1 MDRGQRRAARLAA
14 FSLIGL
20 AGAAI
25 LIAQP
30 APEPAPDRS
39 VEVNGWRV
47 EDIAQPDDYDPL
59 RRIIRM
65 TRTNGSEELSFDVDI
80 SGQAPEGW
88 GNNSFAASGSNGNRF
103 CNASGPVMAETGP
116 PEERAQRVRAVL
128 ARELGELE
136 RQCRSAAGSM
146 AHYLDGFEGGFA
158 LLSAWHNERQ
168 AEVTAIVEASY
179 DADNVAVPYDNYY
192 DMDVNMG
199 EGDMMEMSNFAVD
212 DYDAANG
219 AMEAAYNAL
228 GSEPQ

>member
-1 MDRGQRRAARLAA
+1 MGQRRAALLCTL
-14 FSLIGL
+14 SLIGL
-20 AGAAI
+20 AGAAV

-30 APEPAPDRS
+30 APEQAPDRS
-39 VEVNGWRV
+39 VEVNGWRL
-47 EDIAQPDDYDPL
+47 EDIAQPDEDDPL
-59 RRIIRM
+59 RRLIRM
-65 TRTNGSEELSFDVDI
+65 TRTNGSEELSFDVDV

-179 DADNVAVPYDNYY
+179 DADNVAVAYY
-192 DMDVNMG
+192 DEYGNEMD
-199 EGDMMEMSNFAVD
+199 MSANYAVD

-219 AMEAAYNAL
+219 AMETAYNAL

>member
-1 MDRGQRRAARLAA
+1 MVKRRAALLCVL
-14 FSLIGL
+14 SLTGL
-20 AGAAI
+20 AGAAM

-47 EDIAQPDDYDPL
+47 EDIAQPSEDDPL

-88 GNNSFAASGSNGNRF
+88 GNNSFAASGSNGDRF

-116 PEERAQRVRAVL
+116 PEERAQRVRTVL

-136 RQCRSAAGSM
+136 RQCRSAAGTM

-168 AEVTAIVEASY
+168 AEVTAILEASY
-179 DADNVAVPYDNYY
+179 GDNAAVPYDYY
-192 DMDVNMG
+192 DDMDVNMG
-199 EGDMMEMSNFAVD
+199 EGDMMEMSNDAVD
-212 DYDAANG
+212 DFDAANG
-219 AMEAAYNAL
+219 AMEAAYNAI
-228 GSEPQ
+228 GAEPQ